1 MNLLFIGDIF
11 GRPARS
17 AVKQLLPDLV
27 KKEKIDLVIANGENL
42 SAGIGMTDKN
52 YFEMISSG
60 IDYFTSGNHIWD
72 KRDFVPILDDKRTKV
87 IRPANYPEGTPGRG
101 VVEIEILGK
110 KIVLVNLLGQVF
122 IGPNV
127 ASPFLVLDQII
138 KEHPNQ
144 TIIVDFHAEATSEK
158 AALFKHFDGRATAI
172 LGTHTHVQTNDLQ
185 VSEAGTVFIS
195 DVGMVGVF
203 DSIIGAKKEL
213 IINGFLTQLPIR
225 VEVPQG
231 EVIFNAVVLKI
242 GLDNKAKS
250 AKLVN
255 ERVG

>member
-27 KKEKIDLVIANGENL
+27 RKEKIDLVVANGENL
-42 SAGIGMTDKN
+42 SAGIGMTQKN
-52 YFEMISSG
+52 YSEMIESG

-72 KRDFVPILDDKRTKV
+72 KRDFIPFLDDKTTKV
-87 IRPANYPEGTPGRG
+87 LRPANYPEKVPGRG
-101 VVEIEILGK
+101 VAEIEILGK

-122 IGPNV
+122 IGPNIR
-127 ASPFLVLDQII
+127 SPFETLEQIVT
-138 KEHPNQ
+138 EHPDQ

-158 AALFKHFDGRATAI
+158 YALFKHFDGRVAVI
-172 LGTHTHVQTNDLQ
+172 IGTHTHVQTNDLQ
-185 VSEAGTVFIS
+185 VSEEGTAYIT
-195 DVGMVGVF
+195 DAGMVGVS
-203 DSIIGAKKEL
+203 DSIIGAKKDL
-213 IINGFLTQLPIR
+213 IIEGFLTQLPIR

-231 EVIFNAVVLKI
+231 EVTFNAVIIKT
-242 GLDNKAKS
+242 GLDNKARS

-255 ERVG
+255 ERVN